1 MMSDLHNTPDAQEQA
16 YQRAVAAKQAHEA
29 ELLRKANVV
38 GIGIGLRSARGV
50 QTGEVAL
57 IVLVRRKIP
66 PSQLAAED
74 RIPAQLEGV
83 PVDVQ
88 EVGDVTAHDAGHDS
102 RASS

>member
-1 MMSDLHNTPDAQEQA
+1 MVDPGHSPEVGDQA
-16 YQRAVAAKQAHEA
+16 YQRAVAAKRAHEA

-38 GIGIGLRSARGV
+38 GIGIGLRSRRGL

-66 PSQLAAED
+66 PSQLAIED

-83 PVDVQ
+83 PVDIQ
-88 EVGDVTAHDAGHDS
+88 EVGDVTAHDSEHDAM
-102 RASS
+102 ASS